1 MRRVAIVG
9 GGHTKFMFN
18 SPQSGIE
25 MLAEASM
32 DAITKSNLKP
42 KDIQAIY
49 CGNVLGDFS
58 EGQGMIQS
66 YLADDI
72 GCFNVPASRFEGACA
87 SATMAIRDAFIWV
100 EIGRAHV

>member
-1 MRRVAIVG
+1 MRRVAVLG
-9 GGHTKFMFN
+9 TGHTKFMFN
-18 SPQSGIE
+18 SPKTEVE

-32 DAITKSNLKP
+32 DAITGSNLKP

-58 EGQGMIQS
+58 EGQGMVQS

-72 GCFNVPASRFEGACA
+72 GCFHVPASRFEGACA
-87 SATMAIRDAFIWV
+87 SASMAISKGV
-100 EIGRAHV
+100 CEYC

>member
-1 MRRVAIVG
+1 MRRVAIIG

-42 KDIQAIY
+42 KDVQAIY
-49 CGNVLGDFS
+49 W
-58 EGQGMIQS
+58 
-66 YLADDI
+66 A
-72 GCFNVPASRFEGACA
+72 
-87 SATMAIRDAFIWV
+87 
-100 EIGRAHV
+100 